1 MLSYRLNTIPG
12 WCAAAVLSAF
22 LLIAGNGTAIAA
34 DWPLIAPAD
43 LSLAKPRIDPNADA
57 EVLLWDVRITD
68 SDDLDQVAT
77 ILQHHLRIK
86 IFTERGRETHSKVD
100 LTYSNDARVR
110 DVEGRTVSPTGA
122 ITELR
127 GQDVFDRTVLEA
139 DGFRLKSKSFVLP
152 AAAPGSIIEY
162 RWREIRDDTLADGVE
177 LPFYRDIPVHVVR
190 YHVKPLAVRELG
202 YQMRSQHFNLAAPPA
217 MKKEDGG
224 YAGIELT
231 GVAAVRREPFMPPS
245 LSLGP
250 WMLLY
255 YADLATADR
264 APERYWLEF
273 GKDAYDVYKQRIRV
287 TGPIR
292 TTAAEA
298 TKSAASIPDKIDALV
313 RFVRAKVKRDDVA
326 GGVSGRRKDNKNA
339 ADTLSRGVGDGTDQ
353 KMLFAA
359 LASAAGLDARL
370 ALFPDRSDFL
380 SEPGMKQPY
389 FLRHLAVAVRNGTTW
404 QFVDPANQHAKGG
417 HLDWRYEGL
426 YALLLDEKTP
436 EFVAVPAGDPTVS
449 TRKRTAALK
458 LLEDGTLEG
467 DVTLEYTGHIAAQR
481 RDRDADETAA
491 ARESAFAEDF
501 VKRLPGAVLS
511 GVSFGNMDNPEA
523 PYTISF
529 KLRAPGYG
537 QRTGS
542 RLFVQPAV
550 IQRGAEAM
558 FPASARQ
565 YHVYFPYAWSEQDT
579 VTIDLPDTY
588 EAEADA
594 GPEPT
599 ALNGGNAGSYF
610 PKVAISPDAR
620 RITFTRGLVFGTRG
634 SLLYQPSDY
643 AAIKAFFGAID
654 RGDGYTLALRR
665 RSAGDAR

>member
-1 MLSYRLNTIPG
+1 MLSLHWRPFSR
-12 WCAAAVLSAF
+12 WCTAAALTASFA
-22 LLIAGNGTAIAA
+22 LAADGTAVAA
-34 DWPLIAPAD
+34 DWPLIAPGD
-43 LSLAKPRIDPNADA
+43 LNLAKPRIDPNADA
-57 EVLLWDVRITD
+57 EVLLWDVRVTD

-77 ILQHHLRIK
+77 ILEHHLRVK
-86 IFTERGRETHSKVD
+86 IFTERGREAHSKVD
-100 LTYSNDARVR
+100 LTYSSDARVR

-122 ITELR
+122 VNELR
-127 GQDVFDRTVLEA
+127 NQDVFDRTVIEA
-139 DGFRLKSKSFVLP
+139 NGFRLKSKSFVLP

-162 RWREIRDDTLADGVE
+162 RWREIRDETLADGVE

-190 YHVKPLAVRELG
+190 YHIKPLQVRELG
-202 YQMRSQHFNLAAPPA
+202 YQMRTQHFNIATAPVI
-217 MKKEDGG
+217 KKEERG

-231 GVAAVRREPFMPPS
+231 NVPAVRREPFMPPS

-250 WMLLY
+250 WMLIF

-264 APERYWLEF
+264 TPERYWLEF
-273 GKDAYDVYKQRIRV
+273 GKDAYGVYKQRIRV

-292 TTAAEA
+292 NNAIEA
-298 TKSAASIPDKIDALV
+298 TKGVTSTPEKIDALV

-326 GGVSGRRKDNKNA
+326 GAAPGRRKENKNA
-339 ADTLSRGVGDGTDQ
+339 GDTLSRGVGDGIDQ
-353 KMLFAA
+353 TMLFAA

-370 ALFPDRSDFL
+370 AILPDRSDFL

-389 FLRHLAVAVRNGTTW
+389 FLRHLAVAVRNGTAW
-404 QFVDPANQHAKGG
+404 QFVDPANQYAKGG
-417 HLDWRYEGL
+417 HLEWRYEGL

-436 EFVAVPAGDPTVS
+436 EFVPVGAGDPS
-449 TRKRTAALK
+449 LSARKRTAALK

-467 DVTLEYTGHIAAQR
+467 DVTLEYTGQIAVQR
-481 RDRDADETAA
+481 RERDAE
-491 ARESAFAEDF
+491 ESAAERASVFTEDF
-501 VKRLPGAVLS
+501 VKRLPGAELS
-511 GVSFGNMDNPEA
+511 GVAIENLDNPEA
-523 PYTISF
+523 PYTIRF

-550 IQRGAEAM
+550 MQRGAEAM

-565 YHVYFPYAWSEQDT
+565 YHVYFPFAWSESDT
-579 VTIDLPDTY
+579 VTIDLPEGY

-599 ALNGGNAGSYF
+599 ALSGGSAGSYF
-610 PKVAISPDAR
+610 PRVVISPDAR

-634 SLLYQPSDY
+634 NLLYQPSDY
-643 AAIKAFFGAID
+643 AAIRAFFGAID
-654 RGDGYTLALRR
+654 RGDGFTLALRR
-665 RSAGDAR
+665 RAAGEAR